1 MSFLVPSRNTCSRQL
16 TDSMV
21 TPIELLVISL
31 PPPQP
36 ITKQRSKIHGTGT
49 PSVKSWWWINWGS
62 LLPDELRRTM
72 ILMTYILWYLFNLPF
87 LKLTSSPLKITGIGR
102 WTFPLRG
109 GKNSAYF
116 SEAYP
121 YEVFNG
127 GCYHHSIKTGSQK
140 SQKSTRI
147 ANLTWCQHGKIG
159 TRQSMKLFDKLQQH
173 RPVVN
178 PRR

>member
-1 MSFLVPSRNTCSRQL
+1 MFQAANRFDGDTDRVACNFAPPPSQSRSSEAK
-16 TDSMV
+16 SMV
-21 TPIELLVISL
+21 RV
-31 PPPQP
+31 
-36 ITKQRSKIHGTGT
+36 
-49 PSVKSWWWINWGS
+49 
-62 LLPDELRRTM
+62 LLPWNPGGESIGDPYYQDELRRTM